1 MRVIFSIL
9 FLFVSFIGIG
19 QTVQTIGAPGTR
31 VVSRGDFISDSIFYL
46 PRTLVTVRN
55 PNVAGAVRY
64 QPSDSTV
71 YVYTGTQW
79 ILSGS
84 RIDTNSISTRLWRQ
98 KGIDSVA
105 ALASA
110 ANFYTTNGTLTSNR
124 TVTLST
130 FSLNF
135 NDQITIDG
143 HTIGRG
149 ALGGS
154 TNVKYGAN
162 ALDSNSSGTL
172 NTALGE
178 NAGAGMVSGGAG
190 TFIGH
195 NAGRYTKGDNNTYIG
210 RGVASLFAQTT
221 AAARNTAIGEFALG
235 RITTGDDNNAFGSNA
250 LTNLRSGNDNT
261 VVGGYSLD
269 GLTTGSRNTAIGT
282 LAAGASNNG
291 DNNVFIGWSAGY
303 AFKGNSNVMIGYS
316 AGYGF
321 DSADNRLVIHNS
333 SATDPLL
340 HGDFSADTLRING
353 ALSVRDVARNN
364 TPARFVVFDS
374 ANGKL
379 QTRDLVTFSKEFV
392 TLAEVAY
399 TALTTD
405 HTILADATDGAFTIT
420 LPAASGLAGKIYTIK
435 RINGG
440 GNDVTID
447 ANASETIDG
456 DATKVLNSH
465 WKYLQ
470 IQCDG
475 SNWFIIA
482 NN

>member
-1 MRVIFSIL
+1 MRLYIITFLCFVFTGCFSQTQYLGSPTGTVI
-9 FLFVSFIGIG
+9 
-19 QTVQTIGAPGTR
+19 TRGTHQ
-31 VVSRGDFISDSIFYL
+31 IDSIFYL
-46 PRTLVTVRN
+46 PK
-55 PNVAGAVRY
+55 VAKTPSVSGALRY
-64 QPSDSTV
+64 QTSDSTL
-71 YVYTGTQW
+71 YIYTGSQW
-79 ILSGS
+79 QLVSS
-84 RIDTNSISTRLWRQ
+84 RIDTNSISTRGWRQ

-105 ALASA
+105 ALAGA
-110 ANFYTTNGTLTSNR
+110 ANFYTTDGTLTSNR
-124 TVTLST
+124 TVTMGSFT
-130 FSLNF
+130 LNF
-135 NDQITIDG
+135 SSPVQINS

-149 ALGGS
+149 GTGNS
-154 TNVKYGAN
+154 TNLKVGLN
-162 ALDSNSSGTL
+162 ALDSNSSGVQ
-172 NTALGE
+172 NTAMGL
-178 NAGAGMVSGGAG
+178 NAGGSLTAGNSNTYM
-190 TFIGH
+190 GH
-195 NAGRYTKGDNNTYIG
+195 NAGRYSKGDNNTYIG
-210 RGVASLFAQTT
+210 RGVASVFAQTT

-303 AFKGNSNVMIGYS
+303 SFKGNSNVMIGYS
-316 AGYGF
+316 AGYAF

-340 HGDFSADTLRING
+340 HGNFSADTLRING

-379 QTRDLVTFSKEFV
+379 QTRDLNTISSQFLRTE
-392 TLAEVAY
+392 TANY
-399 TALTTD
+399 TAVSTD
-405 HTILADATDGAFTIT
+405 HTILADATGGAFTIT

-435 RINGG
+435 RINSGG
-440 GNDVTID
+440 HDVTID

-456 DATKVLNSH
+456 DTTKVLNAH

>member
-9 FLFVSFIGIG
+9 FLFISFIGIG

-124 TVTLST
+124 TVTMGSFT
-130 FSLNF
+130 LNF
-135 NDQITIDG
+135 TAPVQINS

-149 ALGGS
+149 GTGGS
-154 TNVKYGAN
+154 SNVKVGLS
-162 ALDSNSSGTL
+162 ALDSNSTGNN
-172 NTALGE
+172 NTAMGHT
-178 NAGAGMVSGGAG
+178 AGGGITSGSSNS
-190 TFIGH
+190 FFGH
-195 NAGRYTKGDNNTYIG
+195 NAGRYSKGSNNTYIG
-210 RGVASLFAQTT
+210 RGVASVFAQTT
-221 AAARNTAIGEFALG
+221 ASSANTAIGEFALG

-250 LTNLRSGNDNT
+250 LTNLTSGNNNT
-261 VVGGYSLD
+261 VVGSYAG
-269 GLTTGSRNTAIGT
+269 GLIYTGSQNTIIGV
-282 LAAGASNNG
+282 LAGSSTNG
-291 DNNVFIGWSAGY
+291 DNNVYIGEQC
-303 AFKGNSNVMIGYS
+303 AFSHKGNSNIFIGRQ
-316 AGYGF
+316 AGFAF
-321 DSADNRLVIHNS
+321 DSADNRLVIHNNS
-333 SATDPLL
+333 DTDPLL
-340 HGDFSADTLRING
+340 HGNFSADSLRING

-364 TPARFVVFDS
+364 TPERFVVFDS

-379 QTRDLVTFSKEFV
+379 QSRDLNTISSQFLRTE
-392 TLAEVAY
+392 TANY
-399 TALTTD
+399 TAISTD
-405 HTILADATDGAFTIT
+405 HTILADATGGAFTIT

-435 RINGG
+435 RINSG

-456 DATKVLNSH
+456 DATKVLNAH